1 MYYLEVA
8 PTITFRAD
16 AGVLTYSHDSPL
28 EPGVV
33 VTVPVGK
40 RTVPAIVFRT
50 VKQPDFPTK
59 PIAKVLYGTPMPQ
72 HLLKSASWLSEYYC
86 CPLADCIRAILPT
99 GVDVSRRSID
109 DRNSEKMSEMRVA
122 SQSVTT
128 DATQRTTSPRDD
140 GSDRSGTRYS
150 GISLNSSQKKAIDQI
165 TKITSTTRLLHG
177 ITGSGK
183 TRIYLKLAEQQMKS
197 GKSTILLLPEISL
210 TTQLVTIFEQHFPG
224 RILIQHSRLTDRER
238 HLLWERILQSD
249 QPHIIIGARSA
260 LFAPV
265 NNLGCII
272 IDEAHEPAYSQDQNP
287 KYSALRLAAQIA
299 RDTNCFVLQG
309 TATPIATEYALAE
322 RAQAVVT
329 LNALAIKSKHKS
341 TTVISD
347 LRNRQE
353 FLKNRLFSD
362 KLLASIQRSL
372 DNQTQTLIFHNRRG
386 TAPLTLCEQCGWQA
400 LCPTCLLP
408 LVLHANEYNLI
419 CHTCGFR
426 EKVPSSCPECKNAS
440 VIHKGVG
447 TKLLE
452 TELRKL
458 FPRANIIRFDADTAD
473 DSTPDKLYPD
483 ICSGNF
489 HIIIGTQMIAK
500 GFDLPLLSTLAIPQA
515 DSLYSLPDY
524 TSEERGYQ
532 LLTQAIGRANRGHRD
547 TEVFIQTYQ
556 PDHPVVNF
564 ATATDQGQSY
574 ADFYTHVIKGRRQAH
589 LPPFSYLAKLTLTY
603 KTETIAIKNIRS
615 LAAQLKA
622 AHPNV
627 TVSPPLPA
635 FHELSNRGHTW
646 QLNLTA
652 KRRQALT
659 DLISSLPPNPALRFT
674 LDPPNLL

>member
-16 AGVLTYSHDSPL
+16 ASILTYSHSSPL
-28 EPGVV
+28 EPGAV
-33 VTVPVGK
+33 VTVPIGK
-40 RTVPAIVFRT
+40 RTVPAIVLRT
-50 VKQPDFPTK
+50 VSQPDFPTK
-59 PIAKVLYGTPMPQ
+59 LITKVLYNTPIPQ
-72 HLLKSASWLSEYYC
+72 HLLKSATWLSEYYC
-86 CPLADCIRAILPT
+86 CPLADCIRAILPS
-99 GVDVSRRSID
+99 GVSVSRREVKSLVTPVARDFANCD
-109 DRNSEKMSEMRVA
+109 DSRNETKM
-122 SQSVTT
+122 
-128 DATQRTTSPRDD
+128 SPRDD
-140 GSDRSGTRYS
+140 GSDSRRARATGVTK
-150 GISLNSSQKKAIDQI
+150 ISLNPSQQATLKSILAM
-165 TKITSTTRLLHG
+165 TSTTRLLHG

-183 TRIYLKLAEQQMKS
+183 TRIYLKLAEQQIRA

-224 RILIQHSRLTDRER
+224 KILVQHSRLTDRER
-238 HLLWERILQSD
+238 HLLWEQVLQSD

-265 NNLGCII
+265 SNLGCII
-272 IDEAHEPAYSQDQNP
+272 IDEAHEPAYCQDQNP

-299 RDTNCFVLQG
+299 RDTGSFVLQG
-309 TATPIATEYALAE
+309 TATPLVTEYALAE
-322 RAQAVVT
+322 RNHALVKLST
-329 LNALAIKSKHKS
+329 LAIKSKYK
-341 TTVISD
+341 TTMTVSD

-362 KLLASIQRSL
+362 QLLASIQRSL
-372 DNQTQTLIFHNRRG
+372 DDRAQTLIFHNRRG

-408 LVLHANEYNLI
+408 LVLHANEYHLI
-419 CHTCGFR
+419 CHACGFR
-426 EKVPSSCPECKNAS
+426 EKVPSSCPECKSAS

-458 FPRANIIRFDADTAD
+458 FPKANIIRFDADTSD
-473 DSTPDKLYPD
+473 DSTPDKLYYD

-515 DSLYSLPDY
+515 DSLFSLPDY

-532 LLTQAIGRANRGHRD
+532 LLTQAIGRATRGHRN
-547 TEVFIQTYQ
+547 TEIFVQTYQ
-556 PDHPVVNF
+556 PNHPVVKL
-564 ATATDQGQSY
+564 TTETDQVQSY
-574 ADFYTHVIKGRRQAH
+574 TDFYSHTIRGRRQAH
-589 LPPFSYLAKLTLTY
+589 LPPYSYLAKLTLTY
-603 KTETIAIKNIRS
+603 KTEAIAIKNIRS
-615 LAAQLKA
+615 LSIQLQKS
-622 AHPNV
+622 HPDV
-627 TVSPPLPA
+627 TISPPFPA
-635 FHELSNRGHTW
+635 FHELSTRGHTW

-652 KRRQALT
+652 KKRQALT